1 MWDKLRKGLLSL
13 KQGENGVRLI
23 VILGIVGL
31 GLILLSNFLPER
43 KTAVQTAEKATAA
56 DTDSVHAYC
65 RQMESQMVAI
75 LERIEGVGSCQ
86 VC

>member
-31 GLILLSNFLPER
+31 VLILLSNFLP
-43 KTAVQTAEKATAA
+43 
-56 DTDSVHAYC
+56 
-65 RQMESQMVAI
+65 
-75 LERIEGVGSCQ
+75 
-86 VC
+86 